1 MKQVNTQF
9 TFIFFVFLFLV
20 GSSFSAFAGD
30 EFNGRIQGRVITQ
43 DGQPAAWVT
52 VSIEATSITAI
63 TDENG
68 AFLLKNLKPGKYFIT
83 VSSVGLES
91 QTQEVNVSD
100 DHIATIQ
107 FQLHNTSKSLSE
119 IIISGKRNQNVL
131 PVNIGKVAI
140 ASMNLPQSIYIVGEN
155 TLRNQQTQRLSDVI
169 KNVNGMALSATRG
182 GVQETFTAR
191 GYRISSDNVFKNGAR
206 TSAGTMPE
214 MSSLEKVEIL
224 KGSAA
229 ILYGNVAP
237 GGIINMI
244 TKKPLFDF
252 GGEITL
258 RNGSYGLIKPTV
270 DFYGPISKKIA
281 FRINGVYEQ
290 TNSYRDVVKS
300 ERFYVNPSL
309 LFKINEKTT
318 ALFQVDYL
326 NQNFTPDFGIGSL
339 DNTII
344 PDLPR
349 NTFQGTPWQYNKINQ
364 TSASFSLAHKLNNQW
379 KINFLASYEQYSRDY
394 YSTER
399 IQANANGDWQRP
411 LNKILSNENYYLT
424 QLDITGKFDLGFT
437 NHTLLAGIDADKN
450 VLENFAFDNPKIY
463 DVFNILDH
471 SKYVPRTDIPIANKI
486 SKTITPVKRIG
497 VYVQDLISLSN
508 KIKLLAGIRWSKQM
522 PENVTTS
529 FIGKDSMITSVQT
542 NAQAFSPRVGL
553 VYKPF
558 PHTALFASYSNSF
571 SINKG
576 TDVYGN
582 ALDPSIIDQ
591 YELGVKN
598 ELFGGKLIL
607 NITAYNITNN
617 NLAQTAQFEADG
629 VTPNNNTNLKE
640 MTGQTISKG
649 LEVDIVGQP
658 IKGLDIMMGYSFNH
672 MVYSKTPNTKG
683 SYVEGE
689 QLVGNP
695 SNTAN
700 GSLFYTFSKKLKGL
714 KIGGSVFYLGD
725 RFAGWNNTKGQTQNY
740 SRLIPVKGF
749 TTIDLSLG
757 YQAAKWS
764 FMAKVSNIENVYNYF
779 VHENYSIN
787 PIPPRQYV
795 ATISY
800 RF

>member
-20 GSSFSAFAGD
+20 GSSFSAFARD

-52 VSIEATSITAI
+52 VSIQATSITAI

-91 QTQEVNVSD
+91 QTQEVTVSD

-224 KGSAA
+224 KGSVA

-237 GGIINMI
+237 GGIINMV

-281 FRINGVYEQ
+281 FRINGVYEH

-309 LFKINEKTT
+309 LFKINEKTA

-344 PDLPR
+344 PDLSR

-379 KINFLASYEQYSRDY
+379 KINFLASYEQYNRDY

-399 IQANANGDWQRP
+399 IQANANGDWQRL
-411 LNKILSNENYYLT
+411 LNKILSNEDYYLT

-471 SKYVPRTDIPIANKI
+471 SKYVPRTDIPTANKI

-582 ALDPSIIDQ
+582 ALNPSIIDQ

-649 LEVDIVGQP
+649 LEIDIVGQP
-658 IKGLDIMMGYSFNH
+658 IKGLDIMMGYSYNH

-764 FMAKVSNIENVYNYF
+764 FMAKVSNIGNVYNYF